1 MGVMDLT
8 QHTAQTKAQNWVDTW
23 NNRDLDAVMM
33 QYADDV
39 SVCSPL
45 VKRRLNNSDGWLH
58 GKSALRDYFAV
69 GMGNPDLQ
77 FTLKSVHFG
86 GQSMSMVYTRENG
99 IQVVDTIELNA
110 DGPTT
115 RMVACYSGGDTR
127 V

>member
-1 MGVMDLT
+1 MQLT
-8 QHTAQTKAQNWVDTW
+8 QNTAQIKAQNWVDAW
-23 NNRDLDAVMM
+23 NKRDLDAVMTH
-33 QYADDV
+33 YADDV

-77 FTLKSVHFG
+77 FTLKSVHVG
-86 GQSMSMVYTRENG
+86 VQSMSMVYARENG
-99 IQVVDTIELNA
+99 IQVVDTMELNA
-110 DGPTT
+110 DGLTT

>member
-1 MGVMDLT
+1 MKLT
-8 QHTAQTKAQNWVDTW
+8 QNIAQTKAQNWVDTW
-23 NNRDLDAVMM
+23 NNRDLDAVMTH
-33 QYADDV
+33 YADDV

-69 GMGNPDLQ
+69 GVGNPDLQ
-77 FTLKSVHFG
+77 FTLKSVHVG
-86 GQSMSMVYTRENG
+86 VQSMSMVYARENG
-99 IQVVDTIELNA
+99 IQVVDKMELNA
-110 DGPTT
+110 DGLTT

>member
-1 MGVMDLT
+1 MNLT
-8 QHTAQTKAQNWVDTW
+8 QNTAQTKAQNWVDAW

-33 QYADDV
+33 HYADDV

-58 GKSALRDYFAV
+58 GKAALRDYFAV

-77 FTLKSVHFG
+77 FTLKPVHVG
-86 GQSMSMVYTRENG
+86 VQSMSMVYARENG
-99 IQVVDTIELNA
+99 IQVVDTMELNA
-110 DGPTT
+110 DGLTT